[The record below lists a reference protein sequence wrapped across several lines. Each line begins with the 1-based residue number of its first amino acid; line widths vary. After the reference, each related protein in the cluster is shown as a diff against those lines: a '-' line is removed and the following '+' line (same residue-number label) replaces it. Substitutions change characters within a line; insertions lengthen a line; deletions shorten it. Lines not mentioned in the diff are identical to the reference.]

1 MPMAGELR
9 SQNKMKLKLLLAGGA
24 LLLCSTSASAMD
36 AETFYVK
43 AVALKKKG
51 MAAMFSKDLRPM
63 ISLFD
68 TAANSVKAENE
79 KATAA
84 GSPLYCAPKKYRLT
98 ADQFLS
104 EFSKIPQQRRRTQT
118 VREAWREIVIR
129 RFPC

>member
-1 MPMAGELR
+1 MR
-9 SQNKMKLKLLLAGGA
+9 FKIFLAGSA
-24 LLLCSTSASAMD
+24 LFVCAVPAYAMD

-51 MAAMFSKDLRPM
+51 MGAMFSKDLRPM
-63 ISLFD
+63 IRHFE
-68 TAANSVKAENE
+68 TAADSVKAENE
-79 KATAA
+79 KARAE

-98 ADQFLS
+98 ADQFLT
-104 EFSKIPQQRRRTQT
+104 EFGNIPQQRRRKQT

>member
-1 MPMAGELR
+1 MKY
-9 SQNKMKLKLLLAGGA
+9 KMFVAFGA
-24 LLLCSTSASAMD
+24 LSVCAVPAYAMD

-51 MAAMFSKDLRPM
+51 MGAMFSKDLKPM
-63 ISLFD
+63 MRHFE

-79 KATAA
+79 KAKAE

-98 ADQFLS
+98 ADQFLA
-104 EFSKIPQQRRRTQT
+104 EFGNIPQQRRRTQT